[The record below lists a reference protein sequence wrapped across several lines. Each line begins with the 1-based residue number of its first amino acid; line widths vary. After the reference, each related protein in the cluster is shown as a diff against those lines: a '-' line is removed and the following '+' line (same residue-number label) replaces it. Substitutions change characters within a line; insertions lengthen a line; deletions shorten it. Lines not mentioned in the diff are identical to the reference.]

1 MGYIVRSPSS
11 ICANGKRD
19 RRPAHHPAPRFR
31 RIFAVALFSL
41 LVLDA
46 SGAAAKSWSYDLAGE
61 LMSPYCPGRT
71 LSSCPSPQ
79 AAELVQWMVL
89 QEAAGSTREEIIA
102 ILIERFGE
110 EILGAPPARGIT
122 LWAYIFPILGFVIG
136 GGLVVLALRRIVAR
150 SGGAGGDSTQSG
162 EPGLAVQSAGVTS
175 STLSDEDLARLVD
188 ADLAARG

>member
-1 MGYIVRSPSS
+1 MGYLVRSTSS
-11 ICANGKRD
+11 NSVTDKRD
-19 RRPAHHPAPRFR
+19 PRPARRFR
-31 RIFAVALFSL
+31 GILAVAFFAL
-41 LVLDA
+41 LVLDT
-46 SGAAAKSWSYDLAGE
+46 SGATAKSWSYDLAGE

-89 QEAAGSTREEIIA
+89 QEAAGTTREEIIA

-122 LWAYIFPILGFVIG
+122 LWAYILPILGFVIG

-150 SGGAGGDSTQSG
+150 SGGAGGGSTQSG
-162 EPGLAVQSAGVTS
+162 EPGLAVQSAGVAAPAG
-175 STLSDEDLARLVD
+175 SDDDLARLVD